1 MINSW
6 TLSIVRILFL
16 SLFTSLLVYNIYI
29 EDSFFLF
36 FILADAII
44 IFIDFFLN
52 KKIILK
58 EKYLVLFK
66 YYKVKK
72 IQYKDIKQIFLKGS
86 DQGKS
91 LGMCYDIKITLK
103 DGSSILVLMGP
114 LILFNKS
121 ERKIKE
127 NCRRNGIK
135 YICNYVK

>member
-29 EDSFFLF
+29 EDSFFWF
-36 FILADAII
+36 FILMDAII
-44 IFIDFFLN
+44 IFVDFFIN
-52 KKIILK
+52 QKIIFK
-58 EKYLVLFK
+58 NKFLVIFRH
-66 YYKVKK
+66 YKVKK
-72 IQYKDIKQIFLKGS
+72 IKYKDIKQIFLKGS
-86 DQGKS
+86 NQGKFI
-91 LGMCYDIKITLK
+91 GMCYDIKITLK
-103 DGSSILVLMGP
+103 DGRSILVLMGP

-135 YICNYVK
+135 YTCNYVK

>member
-29 EDSFFLF
+29 EDSFFWF
-36 FILADAII
+36 FILMDAII
-44 IFIDFFLN
+44 IFVDFFIN
-52 KKIILK
+52 QKIIFK
-58 EKYLVLFK
+58 NKFLVIFRH
-66 YYKVKK
+66 YKVKK

-86 DQGKS
+86 DQGKFI
-91 LGMCYDIKITLK
+91 GMCYDIRITLK

-121 ERKIKE
+121 EKKIKE
-127 NCRRNGIK
+127 KCRRNGIK

>member
-29 EDSFFLF
+29 EDSFFWF
-36 FILADAII
+36 FILMDAII
-44 IFIDFFLN
+44 IFVDFFIN
-52 KKIILK
+52 QKIIFK
-58 EKYLVLFK
+58 NKFLVIFRH
-66 YYKVKK
+66 YKVKK

-86 DQGKS
+86 DQGKFI
-91 LGMCYDIKITLK
+91 GMCYDIRITLK

-121 ERKIKE
+121 EKKIKDK
-127 NCRRNGIK
+127 CRRNGIK

>member
-29 EDSFFLF
+29 EDSFFWF
-36 FILADAII
+36 FILMDAMI
-44 IFIDFFLN
+44 IFVDFFIN
-52 KKIILK
+52 QKIIFK
-58 EKYLVLFK
+58 NKFLVIFRH
-66 YYKVKK
+66 YKVKK

-86 DQGKS
+86 DQGKFI
-91 LGMCYDIKITLK
+91 GMCYDIKITLK
-103 DGSSILVLMGP
+103 DGRTILALMGP

-121 ERKIKE
+121 ESKIKE

>member
-29 EDSFFLF
+29 EDSFFWF
-36 FILADAII
+36 FILMDAII
-44 IFIDFFLN
+44 IFVDFFIN
-52 KKIILK
+52 QKIIFK
-58 EKYLVLFK
+58 NKFLVIFRH
-66 YYKVKK
+66 YKVKK

-86 DQGKS
+86 DQGKFI
-91 LGMCYDIKITLK
+91 GMCYDIRITLK
-103 DGSSILVLMGP
+103 DGRSILALMGP

>member
-6 TLSIVRILFL
+6 SLSIVRILFL

-29 EDSFFLF
+29 EDSFFWF
-36 FILADAII
+36 FILMDAII
-44 IFIDFFLN
+44 IFVDFFIN
-52 KKIILK
+52 QKIIFK
-58 EKYLVLFK
+58 NKFLVIFRH
-66 YYKVKK
+66 YKVKK

-86 DQGKS
+86 DQGKFI
-91 LGMCYDIKITLK
+91 GMCYDIKITLK
-103 DGSSILVLMGP
+103 DGRSILVLMGP
-114 LILFNKS
+114 LILFNKA